1 MKHLVLLS
9 SNILNA
15 YIWTHVTVTLLK
27 YYNFFREII
36 FNLTTY
42 FLNYFKD
49 FFLECLYPIYRENY
63 LTFNIN
69 PNYTYCIT
77 FWCYGERYCNAN

>member
-42 FLNYFKD
+42 FLNCFKD
-49 FFLECLYPIYRENY
+49 FFSRTSLPNLQRKLP
-63 LTFNIN
+63 NIQH
-69 PNYTYCIT
+69 
-77 FWCYGERYCNAN
+77 